1 MAILLF
7 QVYLLLFQ
15 SYFINAVNTPSP
27 PPTHHHFNR
36 ARTHFQFYLSKSYS
50 LAVSRS
56 RCATHTQARGHTHI
70 HASFVVKWL
79 PSEMYTALEF
89 SGWTF
94 WCVVFVCTWCVTPP
108 RCPPHALSLSLA
120 YSLSFSFSLSLD
132 FPMMQSGRVVA
143 ALGDVDDVAVIVV
156 AVITVGY

>member
-36 ARTHFQFYLSKSYS
+36 AHTHFQFYLSKSYS

-56 RCATHTQARGHTHI
+56 RCATHTQARVYTHI
-70 HASFVVKWL
+70 HASFIVKCL

-89 SGWTF
+89 SGWIF
-94 WCVVFVCTWCVTPP
+94 WCVVFVCTWRVTPP
-108 RCPPHALSLSLA
+108 ACSLSLSLSRLL
-120 YSLSFSFSLSLD
+120 SLSFSPSPSLPLSLSPSLSLSLSRFSD
-132 FPMMQSGRVVA
+132 DAERKSGSSSRRC
-143 ALGDVDDVAVIVV
+143 
-156 AVITVGY
+156 